1 MLQYTHRNFKLLL
14 IERWYKKL
22 ENLENDRWVTMS
34 TAAAELGVTLS
45 KISRLASVGRIQT
58 EKDPYDER
66 TKLVN
71 MAELRLIFPPRVKRG
86 SK

>member
-1 MLQYTHRNFKLLL
+1 M

-22 ENLENDRWVTMS
+22 ENDEWVTMS
-34 TAAAELGVTLS
+34 TAATELGVTLS

-71 MAELRLIFPPRVKRG
+71 MAELRLIFPPRAKRRA
-86 SK
+86 K